1 MWSQEFFS
9 DPNDPISLPSL
20 SNGQKALNFRSSGEY
35 RSALRADIYR
45 SVQKLGKIPDNL
57 AGIRT
62 SQGGDTLGERF
73 PGKLSDTQVR
83 RASNVLVTFFMQ
95 SFYDKSD
102 PIVTEYLKANP
113 KYMEPLLRWDY
124 WTGSVATEEALP

>member
-1 MWSQEFFS
+1 M
-9 DPNDPISLPSL
+9 
-20 SNGQKALNFRSSGEY
+20 
-35 RSALRADIYR
+35 
-45 SVQKLGKIPDNL
+45 GKIPDNL

-95 SFYDKSD
+95 PFYDKSD
-102 PIVTEYLKANP
+102 PIVTEYLKAHP